1 MSRQLID
8 LDIRLI
14 NHECLLQMFAKR
26 GDVALDL
33 LQPRLVEVAAA
44 LGKKVDG
51 ELLRRGSGDVVGFR
65 VRGRRGG
72 LGCGRSVGRSWIVL
86 DCIDIMDVISASISL
101 PSLCRGREVEIL
113 MHCR

>member
-14 NHECLLQMFAKR
+14 NHERLLQLFPER
-26 GDVALDL
+26 GDIALDL

-51 ELLRRGSGDVVGFR
+51 ELL
-65 VRGRRGG
+65 
-72 LGCGRSVGRSWIVL
+72 
-86 DCIDIMDVISASISL
+86 
-101 PSLCRGREVEIL
+101 
-113 MHCR
+113 